1 MCDGS
6 SIDGMSDDLN
16 LKKLTGFQLCGSKI
30 KGAVDELKADMT
42 GAKDGCQRQHVH
54 KEEPVV

>member
-42 GAKDGCQRQHVH
+42 GANGNMYTK
-54 KEEPVV
+54 KNLLYK